1 MDVSLDGVPDPD
13 AYKDLFT
20 INEFMTPFAPIDPVT
35 FEKNPFRAIINMPSS
50 ALHMRIKGSYTF
62 NNISL
67 ELSLIHI

>member
-1 MDVSLDGVPDPD
+1 MVRLWMFLDGVPDPD

-50 ALHMRIKGSYTF
+50 ALHMRIKEVILLITF
-62 NNISL
+62 TRI
-67 ELSLIHI
+67 